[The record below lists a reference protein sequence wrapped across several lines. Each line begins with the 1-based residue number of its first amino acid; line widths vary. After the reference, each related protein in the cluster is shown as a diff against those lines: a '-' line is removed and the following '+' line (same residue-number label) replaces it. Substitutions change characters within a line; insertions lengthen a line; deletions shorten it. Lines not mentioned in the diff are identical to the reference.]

1 MCLSGITHGTEIA
14 VYGTYVVVYGTSYEL
29 HGTEYVKSGTEDKM
43 LDYLFVLGLVIIFIL
58 YVVIIDHICNGSDK
72 SDRN

>member
-1 MCLSGITHGTEIA
+1 MI
-14 VYGTYVVVYGTSYEL
+14 YGTLYEL

-43 LDYLFVLGLVIIFIL
+43 LDYLFVFGLFIIFIL

>member
-1 MCLSGITHGTEIA
+1 MI
-14 VYGTYVVVYGTSYEL
+14 YGTLYEL

-43 LDYLFVLGLVIIFIL
+43 LDYLFVFGLFIIFIL
-58 YVVIIDHICNGSDK
+58 YVVIIDHIRNGGDKSGK